1 VTAEEAMHPR
11 EFADRLNST
20 ELLAVDAVD
29 AALQT
34 VLALD

>member
-20 ELLAVDAVD
+20 EMLAVDAVR
-29 AALQT
+29 
-34 VLALD
+34 

>member
-1 VTAEEAMHPR
+1 VTAEEAMHPG
-11 EFADRLNST
+11 EFADRSNST
-20 ELLAVDAVD
+20 EMLAVD

>member
-20 ELLAVDAVD
+20 ELLAVDA
-29 AALQT
+29 ALQT

>member
-20 ELLAVDAVD
+20 EMLAVDAVR
-29 AALQT
+29 QR